1 MSLGTTTLTDA
12 QRGKQR
18 GRSEKTGSLPSR
30 MAISIALLTNNS
42 LNIRLRKTWSGTA
55 RSGARGAWI
64 DSAARMQRMAASD
77 GKDSTAESSPPSL
90 PEATKPDLLTI
101 VAIAIVAAVIAD
113 FIHEGLGHGGM
124 CIATGGRP
132 LVLSTVHFECSVD
145 TRLVAAGGTLANL
158 VVGTLS
164 CVAMRALKQSALWRY
179 FFWLL
184 MTLNLFG
191 VGGYF
196 LFSGIG
202 NIGDWAAVVAGWEP
216 AWAWRVGLAALGIV
230 TYFFLFVPLSLREL
244 RPFLGKDAKVRVRR
258 ARYLTVVSY
267 LTGGILS
274 CVAGAL
280 NPVGPLLILIS
291 AAAAS
296 FGGNSG
302 LAWMWTL
309 LYGPRFSN
317 SEFQMP
323 EIERSRGWIT
333 AAVVL
338 AIGFILGLGPGV
350 RFHSF

>member
-1 MSLGTTTLTDA
+1 MSADVA
-12 QRGKQR
+12 
-18 GRSEKTGSLPSR
+18 
-30 MAISIALLTNNS
+30 
-42 LNIRLRKTWSGTA
+42 
-55 RSGARGAWI
+55 
-64 DSAARMQRMAASD
+64 
-77 GKDSTAESSPPSL
+77 KDVTKDVTAESSHPPSR
-90 PEATKPDLLTI
+90 EATKPDLLT
-101 VAIAIVAAVIAD
+101 VAAIAIVATVIAN
-113 FIHEGLGHGGM
+113 FIHEGFGHGGM
-124 CIATGGRP
+124 CVVTGGRP
-132 LVLSTVHFECSVD
+132 LVLSTVHFECSAD

-158 VVGTLS
+158 IFGALS
-164 CVAMRALKQSALWRY
+164 WVAMRAVKQSAPWRY

-202 NIGDWAAVVAGWEP
+202 NIGDWATVVAGWQP

-258 ARYLTVVSY
+258 ARRLTLVPY
-267 LTGGILS
+267 ITGGVLS
-274 CVAGAL
+274 CAAGAL

-291 AAAAS
+291 AAASS

-309 LYGPRFSN
+309 LHGSRIPS

-323 EIERSRGWIT
+323 KIERSRGWII
-333 AAVVL
+333 AAVVV
-338 AIGFILGLGPGV
+338 AIGFIMGLGPGL
-350 RFHSF
+350 RFHSV